1 VSSKAHQKSKNQHRK
16 EMKMNANQS
25 KSHKES
31 EIIAA
36 ISAGKQ
42 LAFLD
47 SGCSGNDD
55 ILIMSEGDTLE
66 SLQGDIIAWLDN
78 GTNPF
83 ETGEW
88 SIRIIEC
95 GEIED

>member
-1 VSSKAHQKSKNQHRK
+1 
-16 EMKMNANQS
+16 MNANQS

-36 ISAGKQ
+36 IREGKT

-88 SIRIIEC
+88 SIRIIEG
-95 GEIED
+95 GEIEA